1 MMKSKYKVYVMYR
14 LCNIYVTT
22 TRNAEDMIN
31 EILKMYDTEYIKI
44 VRCADGEEETIY
56 KKTPK
61 RYREQ

>member
-22 TRNAEDMIN
+22 TRNAEYMIN
-31 EILKMYDTEYIKI
+31 EILKMYDTDYLEI
-44 VRCADGEEETIY
+44 VRSTDGEEQTIY

-61 RYREQ
+61 RYRER

>member
-14 LCNIYVTT
+14 LCNTYITT

-31 EILKMYDTEYIKI
+31 QILKMYDTDYLEI
-44 VRCADGEEETIY
+44 VRSTDGEEKTIY

-61 RYREQ
+61 RYKEQ